1 MMLAPRSARRDG
13 FTLIELLVVIAII
26 GIIASVLMPAL
37 SSGREEAYK
46 VQCASN
52 LKSIYT
58 FAMMYA
64 DKKTRAFPIAQGKE
78 PEAHLSLQVLVDYY
92 PDDFKPQLF
101 FCSSGDT
108 GEAEATEDGLFVLDA
123 ETNAYAW
130 VARRTKSTAK
140 NKALGSD
147 KYVQDYADGDSEDHS
162 GHPRGMNVASTDGS
176 VTFWDTDKLDEETG
190 LPKGVVR

>member
-108 GEAEATEDGLFVLDA
+108 MEAEATEDGKFVLDA
-123 ETNAYAW
+123 DTNAYAW
-130 VARRTKSTAK
+130 VSRRTKITAK
-140 NKALGSD
+140 NRALGSD

>member
-1 MMLAPRSARRDG
+1 MLAPRSARRDG

-92 PDDFKPQLF
+92 PDDFKPQFF

-108 GEAEATEDGLFVLDA
+108 LEADETKDGLFVLEAD
-123 ETNAYAW
+123 TNAYAW
-130 VARRTKSTAK
+130 VARRTKNTAK
-140 NKALGSD
+140 NRALGSD
-147 KYVQDYADGDSEDHS
+147 KYVQDYEDGEGEHN
-162 GHPRGMNVASTDGS
+162 GHPRGMNVAAVDGS
-176 VTFWDTDKLDEETG
+176 VSFWEPDKLNEETG
-190 LPKGVVR
+190 LPKGLVR

>member
-1 MMLAPRSARRDG
+1 MLAPRSARRDG

-46 VQCASN
+46 VQCQSN

-101 FCSSGDT
+101 FCSSGDNAE
-108 GEAEATEDGLFVLDA
+108 EADVTEDGKFVLDA
-123 ETNAYAW
+123 DTNAYAW
-130 VARRTKSTAK
+130 VARRVKSTAK
-140 NKALGSD
+140 NQALGSD
-147 KYVQDYADGDSEDHS
+147 KYVQDYEDDDGIHS
-162 GHPRGMNVASTDGS
+162 GHPRGLNVASTDGS
-176 VTFWDTDKLDEETG
+176 VGFWEPEDLNEETG
-190 LPKGVVR
+190 LPKGLVR